1 MDNKDKQIIRELQLS
16 GRLTNQELADK
27 INLSPSPCLR
37 RVRALEAAGVIVGYT
52 AVVDETT
59 FGLPITAFVSI
70 RLHTHNE
77 DSVKQFEQ
85 AIQKIDNIL
94 DCYVMSGNTDY
105 LLRVLCDSLQGY
117 EDFVRKQLHRI
128 PGIAAVETSLAYG
141 TVKKSSLLPIK

>member
-27 INLSPSPCLR
+27 IGLSPSPCLR

-52 AVVDETT
+52 AVVDEAI
-59 FGLPITAFVSI
+59 FGLPITAFVNI

-85 AIQKIDNIL
+85 AIQSIDNII
-94 DCYVMSGNTDY
+94 DCYVMTGNTDY
-105 LLRVLCDSLQGY
+105 LLRVLCDSLEGY
-117 EDFVRKQLHRI
+117 EEFVRKQLHRI

-141 TVKKSSLLPIK
+141 TVKKSSLLPIR

>member
-37 RVRALEAAGVIVGYT
+37 RVRALEKSGVITGYT
-52 AVVDETT
+52 AVVDEAT
-59 FGLPITAFVSI
+59 FGLPITAFVGI

-77 DSVKQFEQ
+77 DNIKQFEQ
-85 AIQKIDNIL
+85 AIQNIDNIL
-94 DCYVMSGNTDY
+94 DCYVMTGNTDY
-105 LLRVLCDSLQGY
+105 LLRVVCDSLQGY

-128 PGIAAVETSLAYG
+128 PGIAAVETGLAYG
-141 TVKKSSLLPIK
+141 TVKKSPLLPIR